1 MGKSFNDDVFN
12 NSFNLG
18 SINGLSIS
26 QEAIEENKKGVSDE
40 ETITKVKTD
49 KELKSKML
57 DDLHKDMEKT
67 LKEKSLTNGERDL
80 LEDIIKE
87 HNIDLSDTDI
97 RLHQDYYKEVLEDNT
112 EIKQQ
117 PKKSISNMVEKALY
131 TKKTMIFKQEYLD
144 IIDGLASIN
153 DMQIKD
159 VLNQLLERAI
169 NELDEKTKE
178 KAIKEARKNK
188 TIDKTDK
195 SIF

>member
-12 NSFNLG
+12 NGFNLD

-26 QEAIEENKKGVSDE
+26 QEAIEENKKSVSDK
-40 ETITKVKTD
+40 TKEKTEKD
-49 KELKSKML
+49 IKSKML

-67 LKEKSLTNGERDL
+67 LKETSLTDGERDL

-87 HNIDLSDTDI
+87 HNIDLSDTSNNA
-97 RLHQDYYKEVLEDNT
+97 LNYYKDVLDDNI
-112 EIKQQ
+112 EEEQQ

-159 VLNQLLERAI
+159 VLNQLLEKAI
-169 NELDEKTKE
+169 NELDQKTKE
-178 KAIKEARKNK
+178 KAIKEAHKNK
-188 TIDKTDK
+188 TTNKTDK